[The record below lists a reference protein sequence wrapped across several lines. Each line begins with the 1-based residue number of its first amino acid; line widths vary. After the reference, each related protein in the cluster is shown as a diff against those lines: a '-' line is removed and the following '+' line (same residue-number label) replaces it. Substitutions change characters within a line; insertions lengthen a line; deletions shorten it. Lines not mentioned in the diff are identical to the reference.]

1 MNKFCARALLALTM
15 GVALQSAQARD
26 PFTLDVT
33 VDGNRNRMFGFANV
47 EQAID
52 QLDVDRLGQ
61 DLQYGGTESVL
72 VAMDFRGLG
81 IDLSFA
87 DSSNALVFAIP
98 GLNFNATPDPERQE
112 SSDQKVFQGASR
124 KESLEQLKDY
134 LKENKAALKVLL
146 TRLAQVSPIDPLA
159 GNPLSLMSQ
168 TQGRNFAHGFTHKV
182 SQVYGCSTTAF
193 NRSGGVQLAARD
205 EGWALGCGIPVMM
218 ASAGQG
224 GDLFREAQDRA
235 AALRGENEIGIGLSY
250 QSTTADV
257 AGGSYK
263 SSSVNLP
270 LSYTAKFNADP
281 RKKFRVDIPLSYTDA
296 EGAKSYSVGLGF
308 AYTHPISDVW
318 TITPAVG
325 AGVTGSEDLG
335 SAGGVLSY
343 SIASAYSWRIGD
355 WGLSMGNMIGKY
367 DSLGLTLGDI
377 EAEADISSTAFVN
390 GLLLS
395 GPGSLLAR
403 DMVIEYHI
411 TDTRLTGD
419 EVYAEYYD
427 EAGVS
432 VGWIKQRHGVITR
445 YLKAGVSYLTG
456 DRDISGYKLNLALR
470 F

>member
-1 MNKFCARALLALTM
+1 MNKSGVGARAAALCLCAGLAW
-15 GVALQSAQARD
+15 SAEARK
-26 PFTLDVT
+26 PFELDFSVNNGANTLNDVGFTT
-33 VDGNRNRMFGFANV
+33 VQ
-47 EQAID
+47 EAID
-52 QLDVDRLGQ
+52 EIDLDNLGEQLNYDPDNSQ
-61 DLQYGGTESVL
+61 VL
-72 VAMDFRGLG
+72 VGMDFRGLG
-81 IDLSFA
+81 MSMEFA
-87 DSSNALVFAIP
+87 QGGSD
-98 GLNFNATPDPERQE
+98 LNFSVGDLEINEI
-112 SSDQKVFQGASR
+112 FQGRGATVR
-124 KESLEQLKDY
+124 ERRDDALQQLEDY
-134 LKENKAALKVLL
+134 LEKNPDALKRIL

-168 TQGRNFAHGFTHKV
+168 TQARNFAHGFTHKV

-193 NRSGGVQLAARD
+193 NRDGGVQLASRD
-205 EGWALGCGIPVMM
+205 EGWALGCGIPVMV
-218 ASAGQG
+218 ASAGANQ
-224 GDLFREAQDRA
+224 DMFREAQDRA

-257 AGGSYK
+257 NGGSFK
-263 SSSVNLP
+263 SSSINLP
-270 LSYTAKFNADP
+270 LSYTAKFNSDP
-281 RKKFRVDIPLSYTDA
+281 RKKFRVDIPLTYTDS
-296 EGAKSYSVGLGF
+296 EGAKSYAVGLGF

-318 TITPAVG
+318 TITPAVS

-343 SIASAYSWRIGD
+343 SIASAYSWRLGD
-355 WGLSMGNMIGKY
+355 WGLSMGNMVGKY

-390 GLLLS
+390 GLLLT

-427 EAGVS
+427 EVGVN

-445 YLKAGVSYLTG
+445 YLKTGISYLSG
-456 DRDISGYKLNLALR
+456 DQDISGFKLNLALR

>member
-1 MNKFCARALLALTM
+1 MSSK
-15 GVALQSAQARD
+15 
-26 PFTLDVT
+26 
-33 VDGNRNRMFGFANV
+33 RMFRRAGFFCLSVGLAFAAEARKPFELDFSVNNGADTLNDV
-47 EQAID
+47 GFTTVAEAIEEID
-52 QLDVDRLGQ
+52 LDRLGDRLNYNPDGSQ
-61 DLQYGGTESVL
+61 VL
-72 VAMDFRGLG
+72 VNMDFRGLG
-81 IDLSFA
+81 MTMEFA
-87 DSSNALVFAIP
+87 ASAGTLVFEVP
-98 GLNFNATPDPERQE
+98 GLQINEQFVGRGEGVRAQRADAL
-112 SSDQKVFQGASR
+112 DQL
-124 KESLEQLKDY
+124 ETYLEQNPD
-134 LKENKAALKVLL
+134 ALKRIL

-193 NRSGGVQLAARD
+193 NRHGDVQLAARD
-205 EGWALGCGIPVMM
+205 EGWALGCGIPVMV
-218 ASAGQG
+218 ARAGDG

-281 RKKFRVDIPLSYTDA
+281 RKKFRIDIPLSYTDA

-318 TITPAVG
+318 TLTPAVG

-335 SAGGVLSY
+335 SAGGVVSY

-355 WGLSMGNMIGKY
+355 WGLSMGNMVGKY

>member
-1 MNKFCARALLALTM
+1 MKRTIGGVHAAMLCLGLGVVMGAEARK
-15 GVALQSAQARD
+15 
-26 PFTLDVT
+26 PFELDFSVNGGANTLDNVGFTT
-33 VDGNRNRMFGFANV
+33 VK
-47 EQAID
+47 EAIEEID
-52 QLDVDRLGQ
+52 LDRLGSQ
-61 DLQYGGTESVL
+61 LNYDPNGSQVTVG
-72 VAMDFRGLG
+72 MDFRGLG
-81 IDLSFA
+81 MTMDFA
-87 DSSNALVFAIP
+87 ANDGTLVFAVP
-98 GLNFNATPDPERQE
+98 GLQINENFVGRGESVREQRADALDQLEAYLEKNPD
-112 SSDQKVFQGASR
+112 
-124 KESLEQLKDY
+124 
-134 LKENKAALKVLL
+134 ALKRIL
-146 TRLAQVSPIDPLA
+146 TSLARVSPIDPLA

-193 NRSGGVQLAARD
+193 NRQGGVQLAARD
-205 EGWALGCGIPVMM
+205 EGWALGCGIPVMV
-218 ASAGQG
+218 ASAGDG
-224 GDLFREAQDRA
+224 SDLFREAQDRA

-250 QSTTADV
+250 QSVTADI

-263 SSSVNLP
+263 SSSINLP

-281 RKKFRVDIPLSYTDA
+281 RKKFRIDIPLSYTDA
-296 EGAKSYSVGLGF
+296 ESAKSYSVGLGL

-335 SAGGVLSY
+335 SAGGVVSY
-343 SIASAYSWRIGD
+343 SIASAYSWRLGD

-403 DMVIEYHI
+403 DMVIEYHL

-427 EAGVS
+427 EAGIS

-456 DRDISGYKLNLALR
+456 DRDISGFKLNLALR

>member
-1 MNKFCARALLALTM
+1 MTIKNGWARVAGLCLSAGLAM
-15 GVALQSAQARD
+15 SAEARK
-26 PFTLDVT
+26 PFELDFSVNDGANTLNDVGFTT
-33 VDGNRNRMFGFANV
+33 VQ
-47 EQAID
+47 EAIAEID
-52 QLDVDRLGQ
+52 LDRLGGQ
-61 DLQYGGTESVL
+61 LNYDPNGSQVS
-72 VAMDFRGLG
+72 VAMDFRGL
-81 IDLSFA
+81 DMSMEFA
-87 DSSNALVFAIP
+87 ANGGTLAFSVP
-98 GLNFNATPDPERQE
+98 GLQITEQ
-112 SSDQKVFQGASR
+112 FQGRGEGVREQRADALDQL
-124 KESLEQLKDY
+124 ETYLEQNPD
-134 LKENKAALKVLL
+134 ALKRIL

-193 NRSGGVQLAARD
+193 NRNGGVQLAARD
-205 EGWALGCGIPVMM
+205 EGWALGCGIPVMV
-218 ASAGQG
+218 ASAGQH

-281 RKKFRVDIPLSYTDA
+281 RKKFRIDIPLSYTDA
-296 EGAKSYSVGLGF
+296 EGAKSYSVGLGL

-335 SAGGVLSY
+335 SAGGVVSY

-355 WGLSMGNMIGKY
+355 WGLSMGNMVGKY